1 MRTILHCDINN
12 CFASIEAL
20 RNPQLR
26 GRPIAVCG
34 DPRQRRGIVLAKS
47 EAAKQCGVKTGD
59 VLWEARKKCPDII
72 FVPAHYD
79 VYVHYSNMIR
89 KYYEELTYRVE
100 PYGIDE
106 CWLDVTGDLKRH
118 GVSGYMLGEEI
129 RETVKQRFG
138 LTISVGVSFNKVFA
152 KLGSDYR
159 KPDAVTE
166 FRREDMCSRIWPLP
180 ASDLF
185 GVGRATQKQLLR
197 FGIQSIGDI
206 ARSNVPFLRS
216 QLGMQGEQLWRYA
229 NGYDESEVTRP
240 EELASRQSIGHG
252 TTLPFDVTHDEML
265 WPVLLE
271 LATRVAHDLRRE
283 GFYARGLGLCVRDS
297 RMCFHQYHYILSQ
310 RTNVSETLARI
321 GYMLFI
327 QRYGWHEPVHAI
339 TLTADHLEPINTP
352 HQLEL
357 FAPSGIETGR
367 TATIGLIEDAMMS
380 LNTHFGSR
388 ILKRATT
395 LHPIPEHPCGFGRPQ
410 ATAQ

>member
-1 MRTILHCDINN
+1 MR
-12 CFASIEAL
+12 AS
-20 RNPQLR
+20 
-26 GRPIAVCG
+26 
-34 DPRQRRGIVLAKS
+34 
-47 EAAKQCGVKTGD
+47 
-59 VLWEARKKCPDII
+59 
-72 FVPAHYD
+72 
-79 VYVHYSNMIR
+79 
-89 KYYEELTYRVE
+89 
-100 PYGIDE
+100 
-106 CWLDVTGDLKRH
+106 
-118 GVSGYMLGEEI
+118 
-129 RETVKQRFG
+129 
-138 LTISVGVSFNKVFA
+138 
-152 KLGSDYR
+152 
-159 KPDAVTE
+159 
-166 FRREDMCSRIWPLP
+166 
-180 ASDLF
+180 
-185 GVGRATQKQLLR
+185 
-197 FGIQSIGDI
+197 
-206 ARSNVPFLRS
+206 
-216 QLGMQGEQLWRYA
+216 
-229 NGYDESEVTRP
+229 
-240 EELASRQSIGHG
+240 ELANRQSVGHG